1 MLYYNLTISIN
12 NTAPISRGLVA
23 AIYWESLIV
32 ALIPIDVIRLV
43 SIKNL
48 GVKFIGNK

>member
-1 MLYYNLTISIN
+1 MYYDLTISIN

-23 AIYWESLIV
+23 AMRWESLIV

-43 SIKNL
+43 SVKNL
-48 GVKFIGNK
+48 EVKFIGNE